1 MLKKMKN
8 IFLFL
13 LIFTVIS
20 CSSGQ
25 SYTGYSSDQNNLKQ
39 HVSKLASTEFGGRKT
54 GEKGQ
59 KLAAAYLA
67 DYYLNLKL
75 EAPAGHED
83 YLQHIPLEFFNGK
96 SKDNAENVVAFIKG
110 SKYPDEVLVISSHY
124 DHLGTNGDKIFFG
137 ADDDAS
143 GNAALME
150 VARLFQNAKTEG
162 KQPDRSILF
171 LHVSGEEIGLFGSKY
186 YTSHP
191 IFPLQKTIANLN
203 VDMVGR
209 IDDKHKK
216 NPDYVYLIGSDKLS
230 TDLHN
235 LSEKINKETVNLELD
250 YTYNDEKDPNRYYYR
265 SDHYNFAMNNIP
277 VVFYFNGTHED
288 YHKPTDTEDKINYE
302 ALSKRTNLIFYT
314 AWEIVNRKEKIALDS
329 NTKK

>member
-1 MLKKMKN
+1 MNKLL
-8 IFLFL
+8 FFL
-13 LIFTVIS
+13 LLFTVIS

-25 SYTGYSSDQNNLKQ
+25 SYTEYASDPVNLKQ
-39 HVSKLASTEFGGRKT
+39 HISTLASAEFGGRKT

-67 DYYLNLKL
+67 KYYSDLKL

-83 YLQHIPLEFFNGK
+83 YLQHIPVEFFNGR
-96 SKDNAENVVAFIKG
+96 SKDKGENVLAFMKG
-110 SKYPDEVLVISSHY
+110 SKYPEEVLVLSAHY
-124 DHLGTNGDKIFFG
+124 DHLGTKGEDIYFG

-150 VARLFQNAKTEG
+150 TARLFQKAKTEG
-162 KQPDRSILF
+162 KEPERSILF
-171 LHVSGEEIGLFGSKY
+171 LHVCGEEIGLFGSKY

-191 IFPLQKTIANLN
+191 VFPLQQTVVNMN

-209 IDDKHKK
+209 IDDKHK
-216 NPDYVYLIGSDKLS
+216 NDPDYVYLIGSDKLS
-230 TDLHN
+230 KELHD

-250 YTYNDEKDPNRYYYR
+250 YTYNNENDPNRYYYR

-277 VVFYFNGTHED
+277 VIFYFNGTHAD
-288 YHKPTDTEDKINYE
+288 YHKPTDTEDKINYD

-314 AWEIVNRKEKIALDS
+314 AWEIANRKERIAVDG
-329 NTKK
+329 KKLK